1 MKKIELKNSS
11 ERFNISLDKVEER
24 IGELQDMIAVYY
36 GQWNSSAECK
46 MKKSEDSLKTSR
58 ELTFML

>member
-24 IGELQDMIAVYY
+24 IGELQDMAMEFIRRM
-36 GQWNSSAECK
+36 QNE
-46 MKKSEDSLKTSR
+46 KK
-58 ELTFML
+58 